1 MIALTRPMIAL
12 RLNNLLSRPSYRRW
26 RIDIDDRRRARAH
39 EFCGARL
46 SLGLC
51 GELFEVDSLG
61 AHASKLRV
69 MYPTQ

>member
-1 MIALTRPMIAL
+1 MTALTRPMIAL
-12 RLNNLLSRPSYRRW
+12 RLNNLLNRPSYRRW
-26 RIDIDDRRRARAH
+26 RLDIDDRRRARAH

-46 SLGLC
+46 SLGHC
-51 GELFEVDSLG
+51 GEFVVEGLA